1 MHFIRCPWTEIRDV
15 KLSVKL
21 MAKSLLRPHFSLTD
35 IGLSKDIYCMGFH
48 IEHLFYWK
56 SIPGHVAEAQKG
68 WQHSLGPWLTI
79 WWPRSVRH
87 QAAHPSS
94 SSAIIHPFAVR
105 HAEGINTNGGLMP
118 DIMTIGTVF
127 AFYQYN
133 PTLVRFAKNEGLWTI
148 FTFTDHT
155 NLRVHYLNLTAQ
167 SQRLFPDMQT
177 VVSNGSFILV
187 LPFCFMVESARPGS
201 CVMGPWVYAMDGERG
216 ISMSRWHAIWTSLP
230 SLPLPINWSGSF
242 SSLHGHFC
250 MPAIKWHWRP
260 DIVDD
265 FSWFTPAV

>member
-1 MHFIRCPWTEIRDV
+1 MYFIRCPWTEIPDV

-21 MAKSLLRPHFSLTD
+21 MAKSLIRPHFSLTD

-56 SIPGHVAEAQKG
+56 FIPGYVAEAQKG
-68 WQHSLGPWLTI
+68 WQNSLGPWLTI

-94 SSAIIHPFAVR
+94 SSSAIIHPFAVR
-105 HAEGINTNGGLMP
+105 HAEGINTNGGLML

-133 PTLVRFAKNEGLWTI
+133 PTLVDLQKMKDFEVCI
-148 FTFTDHT
+148 FTFSDHT

-167 SQRLFPDMQT
+167 
-177 VVSNGSFILV
+177 
-187 LPFCFMVESARPGS
+187 C
-201 CVMGPWVYAMDGERG
+201 
-216 ISMSRWHAIWTSLP
+216 
-230 SLPLPINWSGSF
+230 
-242 SSLHGHFC
+242 
-250 MPAIKWHWRP
+250 
-260 DIVDD
+260 
-265 FSWFTPAV
+265 